1 MIDNSITAGQ
11 GMLRPAPARAT
22 GAADAAPADGAASMQ
37 GPAPAQPA
45 VPPAAPAQPAEGGTD
60 VGADMREMLEEL
72 SQRLN
77 DFVRENARELEFRVD
92 GEGDRVVILVRQA
105 ETGDVLR
112 TIPPEE
118 ALALA
123 DKLGDG
129 AGVLVSQ
136 LA

>member
-11 GMLRPAPARAT
+11 GMLRPAPTRGDAPSGAP
-22 GAADAAPADGAASMQ
+22 GAADMAAGGAAAP
-37 GPAPAQPA
+37 GPAVPSTPA
-45 VPPAAPAQPAEGGTD
+45 VPPAEDAPE
-60 VGADMREMLEEL
+60 VGAEMREMLEQL

-77 DFVRENARELEFRVD
+77 EFVQENARELEFRVD

-123 DKLGDG
+123 DKLSDG
-129 AGVLVSQ
+129 SGVLVSQ